1 MYRALPN
8 IVTVLRIMAVPV
20 VVILLM
26 DNALATAFWVILVAG
41 LSDGLDGFLA
51 KRLDAVT
58 RLGTYLDP
66 IADKMLLIAVFICLT
81 FMEFIP
87 GWIVCLVIM
96 RDLLI
101 IGGVLLSNVIAL
113 DLNVEPIA
121 VSKLNTVLQ
130 IALVMSALVQ
140 PALELELPY
149 LTDALIYLAGL
160 TTIVSGTLY
169 LSRWTGGFGVQPEKS
184 LLEARG
190 K

>member
-8 IVTVLRIMAVPV
+8 IVTVLRILAVPV
-20 VVILLM
+20 VVVLM
-26 DNALATAFWVILVAG
+26 IDNALATAFWVILVAG

-66 IADKMLLIAVFICLT
+66 IADKTLLIAVFVCLT
-81 FMEFIP
+81 VMGFVP

-101 IGGVLLSNVIAL
+101 IGGVLLSNVVAL
-113 DLNVEPIA
+113 DWNVEPIA
-121 VSKLNTVLQ
+121 VSKLNTGLQ
-130 IALVMSALVQ
+130 IALVMSVLIK

-149 LTDALIYLAGL
+149 LTDVLLYLAGL

-169 LSRWTGGFGVQPEKS
+169 LSRWTGGFGTQRVRN
-184 LLEARG
+184 LMEARG

>member
-1 MYRALPN
+1 MYRSLPN
-8 IVTVLRIMAVPV
+8 IVTVLRILAVPV
-20 VVILLM
+20 VVVLLM
-26 DNALATAFWVILVAG
+26 GNTLATAFWIILVAG

-51 KRLDAVT
+51 KRFDAVT

-66 IADKMLLIAVFICLT
+66 IADKALLIAVFVCLT
-81 FMEFIP
+81 LMGLIP

-101 IGGVLLSNVIAL
+101 IGGVLLSNVIEL

-130 IALVMSALVQ
+130 IALVMSALMQ
-140 PALELELPY
+140 PALKLELPY
-149 LTDALIYLAGL
+149 LTDLLIYPAGL
-160 TTIVSGTLY
+160 TTIVSGILY
-169 LSRWTGGFGVQPEKS
+169 LSRWTGGFDVQPEKS
-184 LLEARG
+184 LVEAKG